1 MSRGKLGKDNLND
14 KVKDKVRDKVQDN
27 LKDNQETEPYLI
39 GALLG
44 IIAQTLYR
52 RIDQRLAAAGYPDY
66 RPAHRPVFQYLSRD
80 GSRITELA
88 ERAQITKQ
96 SMGELVRALE
106 ERGYVE
112 RVPDSSDGRAVLIR
126 RTERG
131 WALNRTLRRLVQE
144 LQDEWANALGE
155 EEMEQ
160 LLHLLRQL
168 AGLVGDASLISVS
181 GDPRPAR
188 SKQEEVQ

>member
-1 MSRGKLGKDNLND
+1 MKE
-14 KVKDKVRDKVQDN
+14 KVKDNAKGTQD
-27 LKDNQETEPYLI
+27 TESYLI

-44 IIAQTLYR
+44 GIVQALYQRTER
-52 RIDQRLAAAGYPDY
+52 RLVEEGFSDY
-66 RPAHRPVFQYLSRD
+66 RPAYRPVFQSRD

-106 ERGYVE
+106 ERGYFE
-112 RVPDSSDGRAVLIR
+112 RVPDPDDGRAVLIR

-131 WALNRTLRRLVQE
+131 WALNRTARRIVQE
-144 LQDEWANALGE
+144 LQDEWASALGE

-160 LLHLLRQL
+160 LLRLLRRL
-168 AGLVGDASLISVS
+168 AGLVDDGRMMS
-181 GDPRPAR
+181 GDPRSAQ
-188 SKQEEVQ
+188 S